1 MNNKIKWNISQT
13 KPRTILEERKEK
25 KTCHAFY
32 YKSVIIR
39 KKKKKKKK
47 QAHRYTFEL
56 TAHSKWHCTQSEIR
70 LAVIR
75 SRMNHRPTLQP
86 FHALLI
92 ATVKRNTEEKNKKKK
107 EKKKKRKEKSSGQRR
122 MTHMATTLLRC
133 NVISVSTERN
143 DRSES
148 VSIHTVNTMHIAW
161 CNC

>member
-107 EKKKKRKEKSSGQRR
+107 KKKKNERKNR
-122 MTHMATTLLRC
+122 A
-133 NVISVSTERN
+133 VSDEWLTWPPLFFVAMLFQCRP
-143 DRSES
+143 SEMIG
-148 VSIHTVNTMHIAW
+148 VKV
-161 CNC
+161 

>member
-1 MNNKIKWNISQT
+1 MKHQPDQAKNNTWRKK
-13 KPRTILEERKEK
+13 RKENLPR
-25 KTCHAFY
+25 FLLQ
-32 YKSVIIR
+32 IR
-39 KKKKKKKK
+39 KKKKKKK

-107 EKKKKRKEKSSGQRR
+107 RKKKKRKEKSSGQRR